1 MGDAPAADAT
11 NDAQEDNKN
20 KLKKKKNEPEKKEKL
35 VIHGRKDEDILG
47 SAYVKK
53 YRRDDPTDW
62 SRYAD
67 NPRGMLNRRRLT
79 REERRRQFTVQ
90 NVVGDPRETA
100 PRNFDALF
108 EESDNRLT
116 KPKTHVEAFRL
127 RVLRLCGGRWW
138 DRMYL
143 FNLGWVL
150 VLLPAAMEDDFGLG
164 CAAGPHHRRGEDG
177 RIWQFTK
184 VSETG
189 TKSEYEYTASPGSG
203 DPKECQVLWPPLL
216 FMVACTI
223 PPIIGAVFL
232 RFTSFGYLKS
242 MRDERRYWSAFF
254 VLCLK
259 TLAQRPSVP
268 KEFHEAAVKLWVSL
282 KAGIRALAERMQKGA
297 PAKVAPSEAPIDCEE
312 APAPGAAPQVVENED
327 PLLAAARQR
336 QSIEDLE
343 EEAVRRAEEMRASLQ
358 SMEGEKVEWR
368 CVVCGGVEIKN
379 FTAMLSL

>member
-1 MGDAPAADAT
+1 M
-11 NDAQEDNKN
+11 
-20 KLKKKKNEPEKKEKL
+20 
-35 VIHGRKDEDILG
+35 
-47 SAYVKK
+47 
-53 YRRDDPTDW
+53 
-62 SRYAD
+62 
-67 NPRGMLNRRRLT
+67 
-79 REERRRQFTVQ
+79 
-90 NVVGDPRETA
+90 
-100 PRNFDALF
+100 
-108 EESDNRLT
+108 
-116 KPKTHVEAFRL
+116 
-127 RVLRLCGGRWW
+127 
-138 DRMYL
+138 
-143 FNLGWVL
+143 
-150 VLLPAAMEDDFGLG
+150 
-164 CAAGPHHRRGEDG
+164 
-177 RIWQFTK
+177 
-184 VSETG
+184 
-189 TKSEYEYTASPGSG
+189 
-203 DPKECQVLWPPLL
+203 LWPPLL

-282 KAGIRALAERMQKGA
+282 KAGVRSMYDRMQKG
-297 PAKVAPSEAPIDCEE
+297 PAKVAPVESSVDCEE
-312 APAPGAAPQVVENED
+312 APAPGAAPRVEIPDD

>member
-1 MGDAPAADAT
+1 M
-11 NDAQEDNKN
+11 
-20 KLKKKKNEPEKKEKL
+20 
-35 VIHGRKDEDILG
+35 
-47 SAYVKK
+47 
-53 YRRDDPTDW
+53 
-62 SRYAD
+62 
-67 NPRGMLNRRRLT
+67 
-79 REERRRQFTVQ
+79 
-90 NVVGDPRETA
+90 
-100 PRNFDALF
+100 
-108 EESDNRLT
+108 
-116 KPKTHVEAFRL
+116 
-127 RVLRLCGGRWW
+127 
-138 DRMYL
+138 
-143 FNLGWVL
+143 
-150 VLLPAAMEDDFGLG
+150 
-164 CAAGPHHRRGEDG
+164 
-177 RIWQFTK
+177 
-184 VSETG
+184 
-189 TKSEYEYTASPGSG
+189 
-203 DPKECQVLWPPLL
+203 LWPPLL

-223 PPIIGAVFL
+223 PPIIGAIFL

-282 KAGIRALAERMQKGA
+282 KAGIRALVERMQKGA

-368 CVVCGGVEIKN
+368 CVVCGGAEIKN
-379 FTAMLSL
+379 FTAMSSR